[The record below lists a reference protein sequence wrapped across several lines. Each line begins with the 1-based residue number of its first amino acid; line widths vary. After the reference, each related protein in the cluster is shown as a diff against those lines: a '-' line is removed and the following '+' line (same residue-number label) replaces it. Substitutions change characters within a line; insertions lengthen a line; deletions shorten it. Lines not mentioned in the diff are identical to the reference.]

1 MCALVQFLTPS
12 KNMSNRILSSY
23 LQVGLSAAYLG
34 LPIVLPGASGPAG
47 GGPVESLALPAQS
60 ASSAQGTSSS
70 SSSSAAASR
79 PPLPQPIVVSGSPV
93 LAGGS
98 PAMPP
103 SACGNGDASS
113 PGEVASPSAAA
124 HAVWQQVLG
133 PVTGPEFSSLAAQ
146 ILEAFKWNE
155 GDPATAPPYA
165 NALEARLKAL
175 GVLSASAAHPGPGVK
190 SEKSATKRPRPPPP
204 PPPPTSSASSAP
216 PPPSSSSS
224 SPGSAPP
231 QPRRAPPPPS
241 PPPPSGESD
250 SDSKR
255 TKF

>member
-1 MCALVQFLTPS
+1 
-12 KNMSNRILSSY
+12 MSNRILSSY

-34 LPIVLPGASGPAG
+34 LPIILPGASGPAG

-204 PPPPTSSASSAP
+204 PPPTSSASSAP

-255 TKF
+255 TKT